1 MSNDDIYELQR
12 LYPQIYIACHTDH
25 VRAVSTKWRI
35 SSQDSAILVH
45 LDPEYGLSPRELAK
59 HLGISS
65 STLSAY
71 LARLSALGYLTNEA
85 NKSDGRRR
93 EIRLTER
100 GAKALSATSVLDA
113 ARVKELLNRLT
124 PRERKEALYGLK
136 LLADAAK
143 KISD

>member
-35 SSQDSAILVH
+35 SSQDSSILVH
-45 LDPEYGLSPRELAK
+45 LDREKGLSPRELAK

-65 STLSAY
+65 STLSAHV
-71 LARLSALGYLTNEA
+71 ARLSDLGYLTTEA
-85 NKSDGRRR
+85 DRSDGRRR

-100 GAKALSATSVLDA
+100 GAEALSATSVLDA
-113 ARVKELLNRLT
+113 ARVKALLNRLT
-124 PRERKEALYGLK
+124 PRERKEALYGLR

-143 KISD
+143 KT

>member
-1 MSNDDIYELQR
+1 MSNEDIYELQR
-12 LYPQIYIACHTDH
+12 LFPQIYLACHTDH

-35 SSQDSAILVH
+35 SSQDSSILVH
-45 LDPEYGLSPRELAK
+45 LDREKGLSPRELAK
-59 HLGISS
+59 HLRISS
-65 STLSAY
+65 STLSAHV
-71 LARLSALGYLTNEA
+71 ARLAELGYLTNEA
-85 NKSDGRRR
+85 DRSDGRRR

-100 GAKALSATSVLDA
+100 GAEALSATSVLDA
-113 ARVKELLNRLT
+113 ARVNELLNRLT